1 MDDKKLILQS
11 DQELNSHFDVSSRFV
26 VCLFLPSAVGPAGQ
40 TLLLH
45 DPIIII
51 IVSLPAKHAPL
62 LVLSFSAATAASA
75 SARPQ
80 QYLMPIFCQLK
91 EPAEVLKEV

>member
-26 VCLFLPSAVGPAGQ
+26 VCLFLPSAAGPGQ

-51 IVSLPAKHAPL
+51 IVSLPAKHAPR
-62 LVLSFSAATAASA
+62 LVLSSSAATAASA